1 MQRLLIGFTICL
13 LCTAPSHAE
22 RFTFVALGDTAYDE
36 ARDQPIYEALIE
48 TINRSKPAFTI
59 HVGDVWGLNHCGDA
73 EIQEVAETFKRFDH
87 SLVYVPG
94 DNEWTDCHYRLAG
107 AFDPAERLAQLRKVF
122 FSESVSLGASPM
134 PLISQGRIS
143 PYAKYTENVRWQNHG
158 VLFFTMNV
166 AGSGNGYRYD
176 DSEALLE
183 AQERN
188 AANVAWLRDSFRIA
202 RDDAYMGVV
211 IAVHAEMFWGK
222 SARESFRGPHGIIV
236 REIRTAAER
245 FGGPVLLVH
254 GDSHEFVVD
263 RPFIES
269 QGELELPRY
278 ANITRLEVFG
288 AAEVRAVRVSVDTDT
303 PWLFGFEPLYNE

>member
-1 MQRLLIGFTICL
+1 MQRLLTGLAICL
-13 LCTAPSHAE
+13 LHVATAHAE
-22 RFTFVALGDTAYDE
+22 RFTFVALGDTAYDA

-59 HVGDVWGLNHCGDA
+59 HVGDVWGLDHCGNE
-73 EIQEVAETFKRFDH
+73 EIQEVAETFRLFDH

-122 FSESVSLGASPM
+122 FSEPVSLGATPM
-134 PLISQGRIS
+134 PLVSQGRIS
-143 PYAKYTENVRWQNHG
+143 PYATYTENVRWQKG
-158 VLFFTMNV
+158 RVLFFTMNV
-166 AGSGNGYRYD
+166 TGSGNGYRYD
-176 DSEALLE
+176 DRNALLE

-202 RDDAYMGVV
+202 RENAYKGVV
-211 IAVHAEMFWGK
+211 IAVHAEMFWG
-222 SARESFRGPHGIIV
+222 ESNQAFRGPHGIV
-236 REIRTAAER
+236 LREIRTASER
-245 FGGPVLLVH
+245 YGGPVLLVH

-263 RPFIES
+263 RPFIRS

-288 AAEVRAVRVSVDTDT
+288 AAEVRAVQVSVDPDT

>member
-1 MQRLLIGFTICL
+1 MQRLLASAICL
-13 LCTAPSHAE
+13 ILTASSHAE
-22 RFTFVALGDTAYDE
+22 RFTFVALGDTAYDA

-59 HVGDVWGLNHCGDA
+59 HVGDVWGLDHCGND
-73 EIQEVAETFKRFDH
+73 EIQEVAETFRLFDH

-122 FSESVSLGASPM
+122 FSKPVSLGATPM

-143 PYAKYTENVRWQNHG
+143 PYAKYTENVRWQKGG

-166 AGSGNGYRYD
+166 TGSGNGYRYD
-176 DSEALLE
+176 DRNALLE

-202 RDDAYMGVV
+202 RENAYKGVV
-211 IAVHAEMFWGK
+211 IAVHAEMLWG
-222 SARESFRGPHGIIV
+222 ESNQAFRGPHGIIL
-236 REIRTAAER
+236 REIRIAAER
-245 FGGPVLLVH
+245 YGGPVLLVH

-269 QGELELPRY
+269 
-278 ANITRLEVFG
+278 
-288 AAEVRAVRVSVDTDT
+288 
-303 PWLFGFEPLYNE
+303 

>member
-1 MQRLLIGFTICL
+1 MQRLLTGLTFCL
-13 LCTAPSHAE
+13 LCTTPSHAE
-22 RFTFVALGDTAYDE
+22 RFTFVALGDTAYDA

-59 HVGDVWGLNHCGDA
+59 HVGDVWGLDHCGND
-73 EIQEVAETFKRFDH
+73 EIQEVAETFRLFDH

-122 FSESVSLGASPM
+122 FSEPVSLGATPM
-134 PLISQGRIS
+134 SLVSQARIS
-143 PYAKYTENVRWQNHG
+143 PYAKYTENVRWQKGG

-166 AGSGNGYRYD
+166 TGSGNGYRYD
-176 DSEALLE
+176 DKNALVE

-202 RDDAYMGVV
+202 RENAYQGVV
-211 IAVHAEMFWGK
+211 IAVHAEMFWEDSVRG
-222 SARESFRGPHGIIV
+222 SFHGPHGIIL
-236 REIRTAAER
+236 REIRIASER
-245 FGGPVLLVH
+245 YGGPVLLVH

-288 AAEVRAVRVSVDTDT
+288 AAEVRAVQVSVDTDT

>member
-1 MQRLLIGFTICL
+1 MQRLLTSLAICL
-13 LCTAPSHAE
+13 FFTVYSHAE

-48 TINRSKPAFTI
+48 TINQSKPAFTI
-59 HVGDVWGLNHCGDA
+59 HVGDVWGLNHCGNA

-94 DNEWTDCHYRLAG
+94 DNEWTDCHFRLAG
-107 AFDPAERLAQLRKVF
+107 AFDPAERLARLRKVF
-122 FSESVSLGASPM
+122 FSEPVSLGARPM

-143 PYAKYTENVRWQNHG
+143 PYATYTENVRWQKHR

-166 AGSGNGYRYD
+166 PGSGNGYRYD
-176 DSEALLE
+176 DSKALLE

-202 RDDAYMGVV
+202 RDNAYKGVV
-211 IAVHAEMFWGK
+211 IAVHAEMFRGG
-222 SARESFRGPHGIIV
+222 SAQESFRGPHGIIV
-236 REIRTAAER
+236 REIQIASER
-245 FGGPVLLVH
+245 YGGPVLLVH
-254 GDSHEFVVD
+254 GDSHEFIVD

>member
-1 MQRLLIGFTICL
+1 MQRLLTGLTICL
-13 LCTAPSHAE
+13 LCAAPSHAE
-22 RFTFVALGDTAYDE
+22 RFTFVALGDTAYDA

-48 TINRSKPAFTI
+48 AINRSKPAFTI
-59 HVGDVWGLNHCGDA
+59 HVGDVWGLDHCGNE
-73 EIQEVAETFKRFDH
+73 EIQEVAETFRLFDH

-122 FSESVSLGASPM
+122 FSEPVSLGATPM

-143 PYAKYTENVRWQNHG
+143 PYATYTENVRWQKGG

-166 AGSGNGYRYD
+166 TGSGNGYRYD
-176 DSEALLE
+176 DKNALLE

-202 RDDAYMGVV
+202 RENAYKGVV

-222 SARESFRGPHGIIV
+222 SAQEAFRGPHGIV
-236 REIRTAAER
+236 LREIRTASER
-245 FGGPVLLVH
+245 YGGPVLLVH

-278 ANITRLEVFG
+278 ANVTRLEVFG
-288 AAEVRAVRVSVDTDT
+288 AAEVRAVQVSVDTDT

>member
-1 MQRLLIGFTICL
+1 MQRLLTSAICL
-13 LCTAPSHAE
+13 LYAVSTHAE
-22 RFTFVALGDTAYDE
+22 RFSFVALGDTAYDA

-59 HVGDVWGLNHCGDA
+59 HVGDVWGLNHCGNA
-73 EIQEVAETFKRFDH
+73 ENQEVAETFERFDH
-87 SLVYVPG
+87 ALVYVPG

-122 FSESVSLGASPM
+122 FSASVSLGARPM
-134 PLISQGRIS
+134 SLISQGRIS
-143 PYAKYTENVRWQNHG
+143 PYATYTENVRWQKHG
-158 VLFFTMNV
+158 VLFFSMNV

-176 DSEALLE
+176 DKNALLE
-183 AQERN
+183 AQARN

-202 RDDAYMGVV
+202 RDNAYKGVV
-211 IAVHAEMFWGK
+211 IAVHAEMFWDK
-222 SARESFRGPHGIIV
+222 SARESFRGPHGIIL
-236 REIRTAAER
+236 REIRLASER
-245 FGGPVLLVH
+245 YGGPVLLVH

-288 AAEVRAVRVSVDTDT
+288 AAEVRAVRVSVDPDT